1 MYYGLPVNLTF
12 RWANLGKKGKHVS
25 LIFLGLH
32 CVGPNF
38 EQLTMMVKLLLLSSR
53 LRRYCQIFIEYISA
67 IDDKDLW
74 YGYFCRNLI
83 EWRRTEWENWAN
95 EQKMKWRLLKLGEK
109 TLGELNTNHRLGK
122 LHCSTSWP
130 AEVISSRKA
139 DWTPDHWSSRLNRR
153 WCYFRLLHRSRTITG
168 MDRTL

>member
-1 MYYGLPVNLTF
+1 MTFGIPIPNSQFPPEPLMVQRSANESGPKITFLT
-12 RWANLGKKGKHVS
+12 S
-25 LIFLGLH
+25 
-32 CVGPNF
+32 
-38 EQLTMMVKLLLLSSR
+38 LLLAR
-53 LRRYCQIFIEYISA
+53 MRYRQIFIEYISA

-74 YGYFCRNLI
+74 YGYFCRNLR